1 MIARWP
7 GGLLAFVA
15 ALASA
20 PSLAGPESARYAAAP
35 RLPDSFDRLKAPLP
49 APFDPAANAAAQLAE
64 ARARARRENKLL
76 LLELGANWC
85 GYCRN
90 LAGTMALPSMRAFV
104 QRHFVELPVDVGR
117 FDRNL
122 EIAGRY
128 DVDPLPGVPVVLIV
142 DPVSDRVL
150 NEGQVSLFVH
160 LKRPGP
166 QGIANW
172 LAQWVRPASGG

>member
-1 MIARWP
+1 MAE
-7 GGLLAFVA
+7 
-15 ALASA
+15 
-20 PSLAGPESARYAAAP
+20 PESARYVAAP

-49 APFDPAANAAAQLAE
+49 APFDP
-64 ARARARRENKLL
+64 
-76 LLELGANWC
+76 GANWC

-142 DPVSDRVL
+142 DPASDRVL

-166 QGIANW
+166 QEIANW

>member
-1 MIARWP
+1 MIARWL

-15 ALASA
+15 TLHSVSALAETA
-20 PSLAGPESARYAAAP
+20 PARHVAAP

-49 APFDPAANAAAQLAE
+49 APFDPAANSVAQLAE

-90 LAGTMALPSMRAFV
+90 LAGTMALPAMRAFV
-104 QRHFVELPVDVGR
+104 QRHFVELPIDVGR
-117 FDRNL
+117 FARNL

-142 DPVSDRVL
+142 DPASDRVL

-166 QGIANW
+166 QEIANW
-172 LAQWVRPASGG
+172 LAQWVRSASGG